1 MIGKGWASEA
11 RWDSES
17 LLWDFVVS
25 FGWMDLLR
33 VKFGGVYCHFPS
45 CGSQG
50 MVDCSEKKNNG
61 DIPRDRVRGG
71 EGRGRRED
79 EWREDE

>member
-1 MIGKGWASEA
+1 
-11 RWDSES
+11 
-17 LLWDFVVS
+17 
-25 FGWMDLLR
+25 
-33 VKFGGVYCHFPS
+33 
-45 CGSQG
+45 